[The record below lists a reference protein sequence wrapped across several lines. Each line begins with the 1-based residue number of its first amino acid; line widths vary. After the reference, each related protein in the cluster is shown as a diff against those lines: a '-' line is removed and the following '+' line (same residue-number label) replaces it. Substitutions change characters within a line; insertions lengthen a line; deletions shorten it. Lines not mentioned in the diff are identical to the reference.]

1 MYVPR
6 DHDSFEEAR
15 NTIDETKA
23 NDLECK
29 ATALAKRNAEVLKRL
44 TAMIARNPLRGLY
57 FDQLRREAEMNM
69 LLYQRNYA
77 LAASRG
83 LVVSIQPKGITW
95 LS

>member
-1 MYVPR
+1 M
-6 DHDSFEEAR
+6 DGT
-15 NTIDETKA
+15 NA

-29 ATALAKRNAEVLKRL
+29 ATALAKHKVEVLKRL
-44 TAMIARNPLRGLY
+44 TNMIARKPLGGLY
-57 FDQLRREAEMNM
+57 FSQPRREAEWNM
-69 LLYQRNYA
+69 RLYRRNYT